1 LRREIFR
8 EYDIRGIAGEDL
20 TQESVEDIGR
30 GIGTMMR
37 RNGSEVISV
46 GRDCRLSSDF
56 VRDALVHGINATGV
70 SVIDIGLVP
79 TPLLYYSLFV
89 LAVDG
94 GVMITGSH
102 NPAEYN
108 GFKTCVGRNAIHGAE
123 IQRIYDLIVAKDFD
137 QGSGDTTREDV
148 IKSYKKY
155 VLEQIKLPRTV
166 RVALDCGNG
175 TAGVLAPEL
184 LSALGCELSQIYCEV
199 DGRFPNHHPDPTVVE
214 NLVDL
219 QALVRREQ
227 LEFGVSFDGDGDRIG
242 VVVDEGTVIWG
253 GMLMSL
259 FAREILERK
268 PKATFVSEVK
278 CSMNLYNEIE
288 RLGGRA
294 IMWKTGHSLIKAKMK
309 QEKAALAGEMSGH
322 MFFADRYFGYD
333 DAIYTACRLAE
344 IMANSPSNLSQ
355 LLSDLPPKYATPEI
369 RVNCDD
375 AIKFDVVKKVKDHY
389 KQHYEVIDVD
399 GARILFAE
407 GWGLVR
413 ASNTQDVL
421 VLRFEADSETDL
433 DRIRSQVEEQVSQTI
448 ERFEIE

>member
-1 LRREIFR
+1 
-8 EYDIRGIAGEDL
+8 
-20 TQESVEDIGR
+20 
-30 GIGTMMR
+30 
-37 RNGSEVISV
+37 
-46 GRDCRLSSDF
+46 
-56 VRDALVHGINATGV
+56 
-70 SVIDIGLVP
+70 
-79 TPLLYYSLFV
+79 
-89 LAVDG
+89 
-94 GVMITGSH
+94 
-102 NPAEYN
+102 
-108 GFKTCVGRNAIHGAE
+108 
-123 IQRIYDLIVAKDFD
+123 
-137 QGSGDTTREDV
+137 
-148 IKSYKKY
+148 
-155 VLEQIKLPRTV
+155 
-166 RVALDCGNG
+166 
-175 TAGVLAPEL
+175 
-184 LSALGCELSQIYCEV
+184 
-199 DGRFPNHHPDPTVVE
+199 
-214 NLVDL
+214 
-219 QALVRREQ
+219 
-227 LEFGVSFDGDGDRIG
+227 
-242 VVVDEGTVIWG
+242 
-253 GMLMSL
+253 
-259 FAREILERK
+259 
-268 PKATFVSEVK
+268 
-278 CSMNLYNEIE
+278 MNLYNEIE

-369 RVNCDD
+369 GVNCDD